1 MSKLLFERW
10 RKFLSEDEEVL
21 LIEGRK
27 EDAKK
32 AVVKNVK
39 YEQVAKELEKLL
51 DTIIEADPSG
61 NQKYLGW
68 AARRLNSRV
77 MQYIKNAEGEAK
89 EYDREVDVRDIED
102 NIRHYTRR
110 IASTLPKY
118 HKFASMN
125 LIDKNID
132 KFKDLGDF
140 EHQVYNAEKEF
151 NERETMRKLE
161 KGAKE
166 TSDVVMDTDDVMM
179 VRPRSTEGSCYYGR
193 GTHWCISYTRAQN
206 YFDQYTGEGK
216 AFYMVLF
223 KHLPEDMDNNK
234 NKKMALVY
242 SPGND
247 YEPEEIYDAA
257 DDEVGYGGLEE
268 AVKENLLAKGF
279 MDSSLADVGKKLK
292 GDKKTNYFKTGKEQL
307 QAHFDTWRTEF
318 YDQDTF
324 EIPRDVKLAFDAL
337 GIDIEPDEDLSSEQ
351 QIQIAIETFDE
362 KVSEELNEI
371 TGYAGGHF
379 QENPAG
385 PTLEEFQSIIDE
397 YEWKHVGVNVD
408 EYDEG
413 KYYWNSSTSF
423 DFSDVDDMVD
433 DPDTDDMRDII
444 LKVLDDNY
452 FYPEDLDVND
462 WRGSVEVY
470 ANFSPSESY
479 TYGGSRMDEFRSFVE
494 ENVTLEEKYEVIY
507 EEILEAFRESGL
519 IMGQTIKD
527 MSKRFEDLELDH
539 FEVTPEGTEVEL
551 STQLPIQILLPPEII
566 DASKSTPTDEEK
578 AIYDRITKLIG
589 KHINLEIKN
598 EFLKHLQG
606 VFEKAYQA
614 ATKQMELPLSE
625 EEGVQVPVNNVT
637 LWLTTDKAG
646 SMPKGGGPGVPHKIS
661 DHLTF
666 GYALDI
672 QVRENTEEEVNAIE
686 RFIKILD
693 KPKFLEYT
701 RELLEGLVN
710 NKIQKVIVPQIR
722 KELKDT
728 EELYDLMSESKEN
741 LKLFTK
747 WRNMFK

>member
-32 AVVKNVK
+32 AIVKNIK
-39 YEQVAKELEKLL
+39 PGQLTKELEKLL

-68 AARRLNSRV
+68 AARLLNSKT
-77 MQYIKNAEGEAK
+77 MQYIESAEKEAK
-89 EYDREVDVRDIED
+89 EYDREVDIRDIED
-102 NIRHYTRR
+102 NIGYYTRK
-110 IASTLPKY
+110 IVTILPTY
-118 HKFASMN
+118 HKYASKN

-132 KFKDLGDF
+132 KFKDFD
-140 EHQVYNAEKEF
+140 EF
-151 NERETMRKLE
+151 QHEVSKAEREYIERENIRKME

-179 VRPRSTEGSCYYGR
+179 VRPHTPEGSCYYGR
-193 GTHWCISYTRAQN
+193 GTRWCISATNSRN
-206 YFDQYTGEGK
+206 YFDQYSGEGK

-223 KHLPEDMDNNK
+223 KHLPQDSD

-242 SPGND
+242 GPGND
-247 YEPEEIYDAA
+247 YEPDEVYDAA
-257 DDEVGYGGLEE
+257 DDEVGTGGLEE
-268 AVKENLLAKGF
+268 AIKENLLAKGF

-292 GDKKTNYFKTGKEQL
+292 GDKKTSYFKTGKEQL

-337 GIDIEPDEDLSSEQ
+337 GIEVEPDEDLSPEQ

-362 KVSEELNEI
+362 KVSEELSEI
-371 TGYAGGHF
+371 TGWAGGHF
-379 QENPAG
+379 EENPAG
-385 PTLEEFQSIIDE
+385 PTLEEFQNIIDE
-397 YEWKHVGVNVD
+397 YEWSRVHVNVD

-413 KYYWNSSTSF
+413 RYYWNSSTSF
-423 DFSDVDDMVD
+423 DFSDVDDLVE
-433 DPDTDDMRDII
+433 DPDTDEMKNII
-444 LKVLDDNY
+444 EKVLDDNY
-452 FYPEDLDVND
+452 FYPEELDVND
-462 WRGSVEVY
+462 WRGSVEVS
-470 ANFSPSESY
+470 ANFTPSDTY
-479 TYGGSRMDEFRSFVE
+479 TYGGSAMDEFRSFVE

-519 IMGQTIKD
+519 IVGQTIKD

-578 AIYDRITKLIG
+578 AFYNKIMIQIG

-606 VFEKAYQA
+606 VFEKVYQA

-637 LWLTTDKAG
+637 LWLTTDKGG
-646 SMPKGGGPGVPHKIS
+646 SMPKGGGPAFPHKIS

-722 KELKDT
+722 KDMKDV
-728 EELYDLMSESKEN
+728 EELSDLMSESKEN

-747 WRNMFK
+747 WGNMFK

>member
-1 MSKLLFERW
+1 MSKLLFEGW

-32 AVVKNVK
+32 AIVKNIK
-39 YEQVAKELEKLL
+39 PGQLTKELEKLL

-68 AARRLNSRV
+68 AARLLNSKT
-77 MQYIKNAEGEAK
+77 MQYIESAEKEAK
-89 EYDREVDVRDIED
+89 EFDREVDIRDIED
-102 NIRHYTRR
+102 NIGYYARKIVT
-110 IASTLPKY
+110 ILPTY
-118 HKFASMN
+118 HKYASKN

-132 KFKDLGDF
+132 KFKDFD
-140 EHQVYNAEKEF
+140 EF
-151 NERETMRKLE
+151 QHEVSKAEREYIERENIRKME

-166 TSDVVMDTDDVMM
+166 TSDVVVDTDDVMM
-179 VRPRSTEGSCYYGR
+179 VRPRTPEGSCYYGR
-193 GTHWCISYTRAQN
+193 GTRWCISATNSQN
-206 YFDQYTGEGK
+206 YFDQYSGEGK
-216 AFYMVLF
+216 AFYMALF
-223 KHLPEDMDNNK
+223 KHLPQDSD

-247 YEPEEIYDAA
+247 YEPEEVYDAS
-257 DDEVGYGGLEE
+257 DDEVGTVGLEE

-279 MDSSLADVGKKLK
+279 MDSSLSDVGKKLK
-292 GDKKTNYFKTGKEQL
+292 GDKKTSYFKTGKEQL
-307 QAHFDTWRTEF
+307 QTHFDTWRTEF

-324 EIPRDVKLAFDAL
+324 EIPRDVKLAFKAL
-337 GIDIEPDEDLSSEQ
+337 GIEVEPDEDLSPEQ

-362 KVSEELNEI
+362 KVSEELSEI

-379 QENPAG
+379 EESPAG
-385 PTLEEFQSIIDE
+385 PTLEEFQNIIDE
-397 YEWKHVGVNVD
+397 YEWKHVGVNID

-413 KYYWNSSTSF
+413 RYYWNSSTSF
-423 DFSDVDDMVD
+423 DFSDVDDMVE
-433 DPDTDDMRDII
+433 DPDTDDMKSII
-444 LKVLDDNY
+444 EKVLDDNY
-452 FYPEDLDVND
+452 FYPEELDIND

-470 ANFSPSESY
+470 ANFSPSDTY
-479 TYGGSRMDEFRSFVE
+479 TYGGSQMDEFRSFVE

-519 IMGQTIKD
+519 IVGQTIKD

-551 STQLPIQILLPPEII
+551 STQLPIQILLPPEIFS
-566 DASKSTPTDEEK
+566 ASKSTPTDEEK
-578 AIYDRITKLIG
+578 AIYDKILQILNKES
-589 KHINLEIKN
+589 NLEIKN

-606 VFEKAYQA
+606 VFEKIYQA
-614 ATKQMELPLSE
+614 AIKQMELPLSE
-625 EEGVQVPVNNVT
+625 EEGVQVPINNVT

-646 SMPKGGGPGVPHKIS
+646 SMPKGGGATSHKIS

-710 NKIQKVIVPQIR
+710 NRIQKVIVPQVR

-747 WRNMFK
+747 WGNMFK